1 MVVNKINTRPPAYYY
16 QFVWDTSKSGVS
28 ADNSGTF
35 WVGRPPYIP
44 DSRVVTSRS
53 HAYKSGLGATYNF
66 LYKFRC
72 KDTFSDLIRYSTA
85 DRVILPQNFQPSK
98 RTPILYRGLSIATIE
113 TERTQIH
120 AEISIKL

>member
-53 HAYKSGLGATYNF
+53 HAYKRGLGATDNSRHTTLIIRISSSSPRLIRSIASYAH
-66 LYKFRC
+66 K
-72 KDTFSDLIRYSTA
+72 KDLI
-85 DRVILPQNFQPSK
+85 
-98 RTPILYRGLSIATIE
+98 
-113 TERTQIH
+113 
-120 AEISIKL
+120 KLFRSCCCCLVRPGGRAF